1 MAALSLYHLIVMFDR
16 RVLLYL
22 CCLFAVACSGDSPG
36 DRVDQGAGDSVFT
49 FAQGPEPRTLDPA
62 AITDT
67 HSAFVA
73 GSLFEGLL
81 VWNASGDTLQPGAA
95 SGYEVSADGRQYTFT
110 LREGAIWSNGD
121 PVAAADF
128 VVSWRRLLNPDLGS
142 PYASLLYPIKGA
154 RELHRGQVRDA
165 SSLRVEARDRLTL
178 IVELESPTPWFPAIV
193 AHTIT
198 APINPRALKRHGYAW
213 TRPENIVVNGPFT
226 LESWTR
232 GHELVLVRNR
242 YYHSSSEVA
251 LDRVIARV
259 DMSPERV
266 VEMFD
271 SGQILWTG
279 RASGSLPLGQ
289 LGALS
294 KRPEARVQAQLG
306 TSWYYLKTSAPPLSD
321 SRVRKALDLSLD
333 RAGLATIL
341 GPSGL
346 ATSGYVPPGMPDY
359 RYPAARSFDP
369 HGARALLAAAG
380 FPAGEGFPPLELAV
394 DARNLQE
401 QVAAWVADSWRRELG
416 IEVNIFARRWGAHWE
431 ALEQGAFQVGRGG
444 WLGDY
449 PDPSSFL
456 ELFLSDNELNR
467 SEWGSPSYD
476 ELILEASR
484 TTDPSSRKRLL
495 SAAER
500 QLVQALPALPV
511 FHFSSVSLVNPKVR
525 GYIDNPL
532 DMHLLRYISLGEG
545 S

>member
-1 MAALSLYHLIVMFDR
+1 M
-16 RVLLYL
+16 
-22 CCLFAVACSGDSPG
+22 
-36 DRVDQGAGDSVFT
+36 FT

-67 HSAFVA
+67 HSAFIA

-95 SGYEVSADGRQYTFT
+95 SSYEVSADGRQYTFT

-128 VVSWRRLLNPDLGS
+128 VVAWRRLLNPDLGS

-154 RELHRGQVRDA
+154 KELHRGAVRDA
-165 SSLRVEARDRLTL
+165 NVLRVEARDRRTL

-193 AHTIT
+193 AHTVT
-198 APINPRALKRHGYAW
+198 SPINPRALKRHGYAW

-232 GHELVLVRNR
+232 GHELVLERNR
-242 YYHSSSEVA
+242 YYHSPSEVA

-259 DMSPERV
+259 DMGPERV

-271 SGQILWTG
+271 SGQIMWTG
-279 RASGSLPLGQ
+279 RASGALPLEK
-289 LGALS
+289 LATLA
-294 KRPEARVQAQLG
+294 KRPDAHVQAQLG
-306 TSWYYLKTSAPPLSD
+306 TSWYYLNTSSAPLSD
-321 SRVRKALDLSLD
+321 LRVRKALDLSLD
-333 RAGLATIL
+333 RKALVPIL

-346 ATSGYVPPGMPDY
+346 ATSSYVPPGMPGY
-359 RYPAARSFDP
+359 RYPAARNFDP

-380 FPAGEGFPPLELAV
+380 YPGGAGMPPLELAV

-401 QVAAWVADSWRRELG
+401 QVAAWVAESWRRELG

-467 SEWGSPSYD
+467 SEWGSVSYD
-476 ELILEASR
+476 ELINEAAR
-484 TTDPSSRKRLL
+484 TTDSVARKGLL
-495 SAAER
+495 SASER
-500 QLVQALPALPV
+500 QLVQSLPAIPL
-511 FHFSSVSLVNPKVR
+511 FHFSSVSLVSPQVR

-532 DMHLLRYISLGEG
+532 DMHLLRYISLAEG
-545 S
+545 G